1 MPAAALV
8 SSKSAARLILGRP
21 WRWIQTV
28 TSRAIFARGQLD
40 TSRSIGL
47 DELGVAAPD
56 RGEYAPSGWLFARR
70 MLRGCS
76 ITRDDVF
83 ADIGSGQG
91 RMVYMAARSYPFG
104 RVIGVEIAPDLN
116 AVARENIDR
125 TRSKLRCKNVEFVTI
140 DATQW
145 EIPDDLTHV
154 YMFNPFEGEIFRQ
167 VLANIILSLDRHPRA
182 LRLFYAHPRHTD
194 DVLATGRFRLVRTT
208 TGLRRDI
215 PLYRIDI
222 FESKGLGVA

>member
-1 MPAAALV
+1 VPAAVLV

>member
-1 MPAAALV
+1 
-8 SSKSAARLILGRP
+8 
-21 WRWIQTV
+21 
-28 TSRAIFARGQLD
+28 
-40 TSRSIGL
+40 
-47 DELGVAAPD
+47 
-56 RGEYAPSGWLFARR
+56 
-70 MLRGCS
+70 
-76 ITRDDVF
+76 
-83 ADIGSGQG
+83 
-91 RMVYMAARSYPFG
+91 MVYMAARSYPFG

-167 VLANIILSLDRHPRA
+167 VLANIILSLDRHPRRSETV
-182 LRLFYAHPRHTD
+182 LRAP
-194 DVLATGRFRLVRTT
+194 ASSGRRARYGTFQLVRTT

-222 FESKGLGVA
+222 FESKG